1 MTGKPSHETSTGFHA
16 STVAL
21 VAPAKAKF
29 VLLSPRSAIS
39 ATFFAFG
46 IASGIWSGSSAAIL
60 ARAGVGAWTF
70 GIALTCF
77 TGVYLAAM
85 SSAVVAA
92 RKFTVKRTLIGSLL
106 AIGPILGVLLSSSA
120 TLALFASLIAYGLLA
135 GSLDATMN
143 AEGARIERGHG
154 IPIFARLH
162 GSASAGGAAGAILG
176 SLISTSAAPWASG
189 LIAEVAVAGAAL
201 SVALTIAPDAGD
213 KVGGPLAVP
222 ARILSRSLVVLG
234 LAIGVSIA
242 CESATISWSALLLR
256 REAPQWAAFAGLG
269 SAFFFACQAGL
280 RVNADALRS
289 RVRDRSLMLLSF
301 VVAAIGLGIV
311 ACHAGFA
318 ASVVGFAIVGI
329 GTAAI
334 VPCGFALAA
343 SQPGVSPGAAI
354 SVVAFFGSF
363 PRLPAPLATGAI
375 ANVFSLSVAFSC
387 LAALLAAGFAALFFM
402 IPAQPRAHRGAHIA
416 RSQRRLS

>member
-1 MTGKPSHETSTGFHA
+1 M
-16 STVAL
+16 
-21 VAPAKAKF
+21 
-29 VLLSPRSAIS
+29 
-39 ATFFAFG
+39 
-46 IASGIWSGSSAAIL
+46 
-60 ARAGVGAWTF
+60 
-70 GIALTCF
+70 
-77 TGVYLAAM
+77 
-85 SSAVVAA
+85 
-92 RKFTVKRTLIGSLL
+92 
-106 AIGPILGVLLSSSA
+106 
-120 TLALFASLIAYGLLA
+120 
-135 GSLDATMN
+135 
-143 AEGARIERGHG
+143 
-154 IPIFARLH
+154 
-162 GSASAGGAAGAILG
+162 
-176 SLISTSAAPWASG
+176 
-189 LIAEVAVAGAAL
+189 
-201 SVALTIAPDAGD
+201 
-213 KVGGPLAVP
+213 
-222 ARILSRSLVVLG
+222 
-234 LAIGVSIA
+234 
-242 CESATISWSALLLR
+242 
-256 REAPQWAAFAGLG
+256 
-269 SAFFFACQAGL
+269 

-301 VVAAIGLGIV
+301 VVAATGLTIV

-402 IPAQPRAHRGAHIA
+402 IPAGPRAHRGARLA